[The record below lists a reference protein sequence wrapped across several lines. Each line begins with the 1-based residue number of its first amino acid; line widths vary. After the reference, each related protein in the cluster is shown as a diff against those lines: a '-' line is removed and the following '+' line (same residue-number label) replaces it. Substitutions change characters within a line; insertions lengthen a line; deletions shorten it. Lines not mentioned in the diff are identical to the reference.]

1 MKLSLASRQLQGL
14 VLHSAALRSR
24 TYRYEPDRLD
34 VAALRSLDRRCVQDT
49 LAQAE
54 ARGDA
59 ALLHEQTYPLP
70 DTRLF
75 SLRQWF
81 HAIGEALAASLHL
94 AR

>member
-1 MKLSLASRQLQGL
+1 MKLSLACRRLQHALLHNPSPTSR
-14 VLHSAALRSR
+14 AYW
-24 TYRYEPDRLD
+24 YRPGRLD
-34 VAALRSLDRRCVQDT
+34 VAALRAADREHTRSL

-59 ALLHEQTYPLP
+59 GLLGETTHPIPVTK
-70 DTRLF
+70 RF

-81 HAIGEALAASLHL
+81 RTIGEAVAASLHL

>member
-1 MKLSLASRQLQGL
+1 MKLSLACRQLQDA
-14 VLHSAALRSR
+14 VLHSVALRSR

-34 VAALRSLDRRCVQDT
+34 VAALRTLDRRHVQDT

-54 ARGDA
+54 ARGDT
-59 ALLHEQTYPLP
+59 ALLDEQTYPLP

-81 HAIGEALAASLHL
+81 RAVGAALVASLHL